1 MLDNIL
7 NVAKDYLEGAVA
19 DNAKIPANKKK
30 SVSDTILSSLGGSVQ
45 GQLGKNFDI
54 GQLAGL
60 LMGGNKSD
68 FYKST
73 QKSISDALVKKTG
86 LDPKLAQGI
95 VSSVLPGL
103 MKAITKKS
111 GGNIAG
117 GLLGSLLS
125 KFGL

>member
-7 NVAKDYLEGAVA
+7 SVAKDYLEVAVA

-30 SVSDTILSSLGGSVQ
+30 SVSDTILSSLGSSMQ
-45 GQLGKNFDI
+45 GQLGKDFDI
-54 GQLAGL
+54 GQVASL

-73 QKSISDALVKKTG
+73 QKSISDALVKKAG
-86 LDPKLAQGI
+86 LDPKIAQSL
-95 VSSVLPGL
+95 VSAVLPGL
-103 MKAITKKS
+103 MSAITKKS
-111 GGNIAG
+111 GGNLAG
-117 GLLGSLLS
+117 GLLKGLLG